1 MTTYLPF
8 LSSVLKQKLISS
20 FELDSKI
27 LSVFFLRN
35 AVRNQLCI
43 MNNLSKTSFKSS
55 IRLTFIQ
62 IQSIK
67 SCIKDVFGENL
78 KIYLFG
84 SRTNPLLKGGDIDLF
99 VYLEYNCTTKLEKIL
114 LAKSKIEIK
123 IGEQKI
129 DLIAGTIEDLQND
142 KFLKDIHLKGILL

>member
-1 MTTYLPF
+1 
-8 LSSVLKQKLISS
+8 
-20 FELDSKI
+20 
-27 LSVFFLRN
+27 
-35 AVRNQLCI
+35 
-43 MNNLSKTSFKSS
+43 MNNLSKTSFKSP
-55 IRLTFIQ
+55 IRLTSIQ
-62 IQSIK
+62 IISIK

-78 KIYLFG
+78 KIYPFG

>member
-1 MTTYLPF
+1 MNKL
-8 LSSVLKQKLISS
+8 QKIST
-20 FELDSKI
+20 E
-27 LSVFFLRN
+27 
-35 AVRNQLCI
+35 
-43 MNNLSKTSFKSS
+43 SS
-55 IRLTFIQ
+55 IRLTPFQ

-67 SCIKDVFGENL
+67 SCIFEVFGEKL

-99 VYLEYNCTTKLEKIL
+99 VYLENNCNTKLEKIL

-129 DLIAGTIEDLQND
+129 DLIAGTNEDLQSD
-142 KFLKDIHLKGILL
+142 IFLKTIYSKGILL

>member
-1 MTTYLPF
+1 MNELP
-8 LSSVLKQKLISS
+8 KISS
-20 FELDSKI
+20 E
-27 LSVFFLRN
+27 
-35 AVRNQLCI
+35 
-43 MNNLSKTSFKSS
+43 SS
-55 IRLTFIQ
+55 IRLTPLQ

-67 SCIKDVFGENL
+67 SCILEVFGEKL

-99 VYLEYNCTTKLEKIL
+99 VYLENICTTKLEKIL

-129 DLIAGTIEDLQND
+129 DLVVGTNEDLQSD
-142 KFLKDIHLKGILL
+142 TFLKTIYSKGILL